1 MTTNW
6 KDQFKLDVAELDKCG
21 RKLTF
26 TLPGDSVGAL
36 LSAATRAVSR
46 QVQIPGFR
54 AGKAPASLVLARY
67 KNYILD
73 EAERQVE
80 MLAFEK
86 VSEKT
91 DEMDFISCGKI
102 QPEGKPEAGKDYV
115 LTAEAEVAPEIQLPD
130 YNAVSVDAAV
140 DETVEAR
147 AEKLLEQAKSY
158 YSEFVDLKEP
168 AKAGDMLRV
177 SYESDLELPE
187 NASEAMKHAAKSE
200 NSWIYLVQPEQIPGA
215 TAALLGAEEGKE
227 YSFLAEYPEDWR
239 EESLRGKKV
248 NYKMKVLGGQ
258 RRQAIDDLAKLA
270 EKLGAKSVEE
280 MKETFAKRAEADLEQ
295 MRKQK
300 AMEQVLQAL
309 LTGTPAFEL
318 PKKAFDAAVQRELQ
332 VIANEKVRSEE
343 DAAKFNAEKDS
354 YMETAKKNAEEA
366 LRKQFIVRKIAKLEK
381 ISVSEAEL
389 SDHIQ
394 QMSSYTGIEPG
405 KLVQLLQKSGRI
417 NELESELLIGKTLET
432 LASKNQ
438 KKQ

>member
-6 KDQFKLDVAELDKCG
+6 KEQFKLDVANLDECG
-21 RKLTF
+21 RKITF

-46 QVQIPGFR
+46 QVQVPGFR
-54 AGKAPASLVLARY
+54 PGKAPASLVLARY

-80 MLAFEK
+80 MLAFERL
-86 VSEKT
+86 SDKT
-91 DEMDFISCGKI
+91 DEMDLISCGRI

-115 LTAEAEVAPEIQLPD
+115 MTAEAEVAPEIQLPD
-130 YNAVSVDAAV
+130 YNAIPVDVAI
-140 DETVEAR
+140 DETAEAR

-177 SYESDLELPE
+177 SYESDLEVPE
-187 NASEAMKHAAKSE
+187 GATEAVKHAAKSE
-200 NSWIYLVQPEQIPGA
+200 NSWLYLVQPEQIPGA
-215 TAALLGAEEGKE
+215 TEALLGAEVDKE
-227 YSFLAEYPEDWR
+227 YSFTAEYPQDWR
-239 EESLRGKKV
+239 EEALRGKKAQ
-248 NYKMKVLGGQ
+248 YKVKVLGGQ
-258 RRQAIDDLAKLA
+258 RRQAVEDLDKLA
-270 EKLGAKSVEE
+270 EKLGAKSVDE

-295 MRKQK
+295 MRRQK
-300 AMEQVLQAL
+300 AMDQIMQAL
-309 LTGTPAFEL
+309 QKDTPAFVL

-332 VIANEKVRSEE
+332 NIANETVRSEE
-343 DAAKFNAEKDS
+343 DAEKFKAEKDAH
-354 YMETAKKNAEEA
+354 MDAAKKNAEEA

-381 ISVSEAEL
+381 ISLTEQEI
-389 SDHIQ
+389 SDHLR
-394 QMSSYTGIEPG
+394 QMSAYTGIEPE

-417 NELESELLIGKTLET
+417 NELETELLIGKTLDA
-432 LASKNQ
+432 LAERNA